1 MYTQF
6 PTDYELA
13 VERSLNPATDA
24 EKRLA
29 DAYLALHE
37 LVRNNQENCVY
48 CGSPHD

>member
-1 MYTQF
+1 MFTSY

-13 VERSLNPATDA
+13 VHAFLHPNTET

-29 DAYLALHE
+29 DAYLAME
-37 LVRNNQENCVY
+37 DLVRENQNNCVY